1 MGFRRQTATLLV
13 GACAALLLVAPAAAD
28 VTVGV
33 ADDRGK
39 LAEDGGAAFF
49 ASMRDVGLT
58 ENRITLAWDPDNPT
72 TIRDQEALDRY
83 MANAAAA
90 GIRITVVI
98 APTRARAL
106 FNSAPATN
114 QFVAFIAQVART

>member
-1 MGFRRQTATLLV
+1 MMGFRRQTATLLA
-13 GACAALLLVAPAAAD
+13 GACAALLLAAPAAAD

-58 ENRITLAWDPDNPT
+58 ENRITLAWDPDHPT
-72 TIRDQEALDRY
+72 TIRDQAALDRY

-90 GIRITVVI
+90 GFASRW
-98 APTRARAL
+98 
-106 FNSAPATN
+106 
-114 QFVAFIAQVART
+114 

>member
-39 LAEDGGAAFF
+39 LAEDG
-49 ASMRDVGLT
+49 
-58 ENRITLAWDPDNPT
+58 
-72 TIRDQEALDRY
+72 
-83 MANAAAA
+83 
-90 GIRITVVI
+90 
-98 APTRARAL
+98 APPSSPPCGT
-106 FNSAPATN
+106 S
-114 QFVAFIAQVART
+114 V